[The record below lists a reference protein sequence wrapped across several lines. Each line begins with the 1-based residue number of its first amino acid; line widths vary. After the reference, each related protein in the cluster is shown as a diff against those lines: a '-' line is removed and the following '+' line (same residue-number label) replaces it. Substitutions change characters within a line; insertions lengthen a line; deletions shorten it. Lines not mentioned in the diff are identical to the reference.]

1 MHRYVG
7 AAGLALLG
15 AGAAFAGGVERTT
28 QSTGI
33 LFQDGNYV
41 EFTFGHLFA
50 DISGTQAFAV
60 GPTSPAG
67 ASSGDMTGDFTAAS
81 LGFKTRLNDRMDAA
95 LVLDSPFGAAV
106 DYGPDTG
113 YLYGGSSLA
122 FGGSTA
128 NLESQAATA
137 MLRYRLDGGIS
148 VFGGL
153 RMLKVSG
160 DVGLFNGYTL
170 DTSTETDLGYLLGV
184 AYERP
189 EIALRVALTYNSAI
203 TTDFG
208 ATEAAPVDGVP
219 ATMTDFTTEFP
230 QSVNLEFQTG
240 IARDTLVF
248 GSVRWVDWSEFQ
260 IAPTIYVAG
269 VGEPLVS
276 FDEDRI
282 TYQIGVGRRFSDHWS
297 GAITASHEPQ
307 NGGFAGNLGPRD
319 GLTSLGLAATYTTG
333 KVEITGAVR
342 YFWIGDA
349 KTKPP
354 PALGAP
360 AGTTFGQF
368 EDNEGL
374 GVGVKVAYRF

>member
-1 MHRYVG
+1 MQRIVC
-7 AAGLALLG
+7 AAGLAIV
-15 AGAAFAGGVERTT
+15 AADAACAGGVERTT

-33 LFQDGNYV
+33 LFQEGNYAEV
-41 EFTFGHLFA
+41 TFGRVNT
-50 DISGTQAFAV
+50 DISGTQTFSAGA
-60 GPTSPAG
+60 TSPAG
-67 ASSGDMTGDFTAAS
+67 ASSGDMTGDFTAVT
-81 LGFKTRLNDRMDAA
+81 LGLKFPMSDRVDAA
-95 LVLDSPFGAAV
+95 VVFDSPFGAAV
-106 DYGPDTG
+106 EYGPDTG

-128 NLESQAATA
+128 DLETQAATA
-137 MLRYRLDGGIS
+137 MLRYKLDGGFS
-148 VFGGL
+148 VLGGV
-153 RMLKVSG
+153 RMMKVNG
-160 DVGLFNGYTL
+160 EVGLFSSYTL
-170 DTSTETDLGYLLGV
+170 DTSTETDFGYLLGV

-189 EIALRVALTYNSAI
+189 QIALRVALTYNSAI
-203 TTDFG
+203 TTDFT
-208 ATEAAPVDGVP
+208 ATESSPVDGVP
-219 ATMTDFTTEFP
+219 ATMTEFTTKFP

-240 IARDTLVF
+240 VAKDTLVF
-248 GSVRWVDWSEFQ
+248 GSVRWVDWSDFQ

-276 FDEDRI
+276 FSDDRI
-282 TYQIGVGRRFSDHWS
+282 TYTLGAGRRFSDRWS

-333 KVEITGAVR
+333 NVEITGAVR

-368 EDNEGL
+368 KDNEAL
-374 GVGVKVAYRF
+374 GVGIKLAYRF

>member
-1 MHRYVG
+1 MHRQIA
-7 AAGLALLG
+7 AAGLAL
-15 AGAAFAGGVERTT
+15 GAAGTAIAGGVERTT

-33 LFQDGNYV
+33 LFQEGNYA
-41 EFTFGHLFA
+41 EFTFGHVTT
-50 DISGTQAFAV
+50 DISGTQAFTV
-60 GPTSPAG
+60 GASPAG
-67 ASSGDMTGDFTAAS
+67 ASSGDMTGDFNAAS
-81 LGFKTRLNDRMDAA
+81 FGLKTRLSDRLDAA

-106 DYGPDTG
+106 DYGADTG

-128 NLESQAATA
+128 NLETQAATA
-137 MLRYRLDGGIS
+137 MLRYKLDGGVS

-153 RMLKVSG
+153 RMLKVNG

-170 DTSTETDLGYLLGV
+170 DTSTETDFGYLMGI

-189 EIALRVALTYNSAI
+189 QIALRVALTYNSAI
-203 TTDFG
+203 TTDFT
-208 ATEAAPVDGVP
+208 ATEASPADGVP
-219 ATMTDFTTEFP
+219 TTLTEFTTEFP

-240 IARDTLVF
+240 VAKDTLVF

-276 FDEDRI
+276 YDDDRI
-282 TYQIGVGRRFSDHWS
+282 TYTLGVGRRFSDRWS

-333 KVEITGAVR
+333 KVEITGALR

-349 KTKPP
+349 KTQPP

-360 AGTTFGQF
+360 AGTTFGRF
-368 EDNEGL
+368 KDNEALAVGL
-374 GVGVKVAYRF
+374 KIAYRF